1 LVIVA
6 VTVTVPAAVV
16 FRVLPLKEV
25 PVPPSVLTDQVMVW
39 FVALDGATVPVK
51 VSGVPAVAV
60 VGTPVIFV
68 TGINAAFTVMV
79 KSLV

>member
-6 VTVTVPAAVV
+6 VTSAVPAVVV
-16 FRVLPLKEV
+16 FRVLPLKEA
-25 PVPPSVLTDQVMVW
+25 PVPPSALTDQVMAW

-68 TGINAAFTVMV
+68 TGTKGRLTTFTVTV
-79 KSLV
+79 